1 MMNLIAFDTSTHMCS
16 VDLHVNGKEYLREE
30 VAPMRHTEL
39 ILPMIQDLLKQA
51 GCQLS
56 DCDAIAFGQGPG
68 SFMGVRFAASI
79 AQGLSF
85 THNIPCIKVSTLHA
99 LAQILALSH
108 PGQLICSAWD
118 ARMSEMY
125 FGCYRQSGDDN
136 IVSVISADQLI
147 QPQDVK
153 LSAPCV
159 CVGNAWGVYAS
170 DLPDLASIDVI
181 DMYPSAK
188 EICAIAQARGIGAA
202 GYDFSPVYFRAAVVP
217 PR

>member
-1 MMNLIAFDTSTHMCS
+1 MMNLLAFDTSTHMCS
-16 VDLHVNGKEYLREE
+16 VALQVNGKVYLREE
-30 VAPMRHTEL
+30 VAPRRHTEL
-39 ILPMIQDLLKQA
+39 ILPMIQDVFRQA

-68 SFMGVRFAASI
+68 SFMGVRFAASV

-85 THNIPCIKVSTLHA
+85 AHKIPCIKVSTLHA
-99 LAQILALSH
+99 LAQKVVLSH
-108 PGQLICSAWD
+108 PGQLIFSAWD

-125 FGCYRQSGDDN
+125 LGCYRQSGECE
-136 IVSVISADQLI
+136 IVSLVSTDQLI

-170 DLPDLASIDVI
+170 DLPDLPVDVI
-181 DMYPSAK
+181 DIYPSAK
-188 EICAIAQARGIGAA
+188 EICSIAQARGINEA